1 MTQGDMTVLP
11 TAAGNALLGAA
22 KMARADEFYTQLTD
36 IEKELRHYKTHFAG
50 KVVYCNAD
58 DPRVSNFFRYFS
70 LNFEALGLKKLVTT
84 SYRSQTWDLFSQN
97 NSDRALL
104 LEYEGDRNGNRMPD
118 SDEIEVKDLE
128 GDGDF
133 KSAECIKLLE
143 QADIVVTNP
152 PFSLFKEY
160 VAQLIE
166 HEKQF
171 LIIGNMAA
179 VTYKEI
185 FPYIQANKIWYGQ
198 SIRSGDREF
207 GVPADYPLTAAGT
220 RVDADGNK
228 FVRVKGVRWF
238 TNLDYPARHEDL
250 VLYKKYTPA
259 EYPTYVNYD
268 AIDVASYKNIPCD
281 YDGVMGVP
289 ITLLD
294 YYNPDQFEIIGNSDD
309 MQQMKQIGVKP
320 IGHEF
325 IQAYQEAGGTG
336 HRSAGMRMLGLLEPK
351 PRPVFKRILVRRK
364 K

>member
-1 MTQGDMTVLP
+1 MRDFP

-22 KMARADEFYTQLTD
+22 KRARKDEFYTQLTD
-36 IEKELRHYKTHFAG
+36 IEKELRHYKAHFEG
-50 KVVYCNAD
+50 KVAYCNAD

-70 LNFEALGLKKLVTT
+70 LNFEALGLKKLITT
-84 SYRSQTWDLFSQN
+84 SYKSQNWDLFSQN
-97 NSDRALL
+97 DSDSALV
-104 LEYEGDRNGNRMPD
+104 LEYEGDKNGNRMPD
-118 SDEIEVKDLE
+118 PEEIEVKDLK

-133 KSAECIKLLE
+133 TSPECVKLLE

-166 HEKQF
+166 HEKKF

-185 FPYIQANKIWYGQ
+185 FPFIQANKLWYGQ

-207 GVPADYPLTAAGT
+207 GVPADYPLTAAGS

-238 TNLDYPARHEDL
+238 TNLDYPERHEDL
-250 VLYKKYTPA
+250 FLYKKYTAA

-268 AIDVASYKNIPCD
+268 AIDVTRYKDIPCD

-294 YYNPDQFEIIGNSDD
+294 YLNPDQFELIGNSDD
-309 MQQMKQIGVKP
+309 AHQMKQIGVRPLGEK
-320 IGHEF
+320 F
-325 IQAYQEAGGTG
+325 IRAYRSRRDGSPDSRHANARADGTAPSRRLQT
-336 HRSAGMRMLGLLEPK
+336 H
-351 PRPVFKRILVRRK
+351 PRP
-364 K
+364 